1 MRSVRKLLTIFFLAI
16 IIAGCSAIEPDPM
29 GQSEELAKEPLASQS
44 LLLQKEPK
52 ARAENKPSK
61 PSRAELLAA
70 LYRGE
75 RLINFPR
82 LLPALRDDVLE
93 KLSNSRDEIDSE
105 QYSNGIEILQ
115 ELLER
120 SLSVNERF
128 EVWALIGLARYLQG
142 QLQESIIAWEMA
154 LESGTVSRESEKSAL
169 RSLHQLYFTQGRL
182 NDAIEVIDRL
192 LILNGELDSDLTHA
206 KAMVL
211 FELEAWEEA
220 LRNIEAS
227 EAVANKLEQP
237 IKRLWL
243 VHKYGVLTEL
253 LYKERAANVLSQLKD
268 LFPEDNFNELNTLRP
283 GQMRILAGHQVD
295 EKRPIPI
302 SHTPP
307 VYPLEAIENNMVG
320 WVMLLFMVT
329 GKGMVEDPVV
339 VDNCAIILK
348 EDKTLCENMPNNI
361 FDQAAIEAIKKSRY
375 RPVML
380 GGAAVPSQ
388 AVARVEFY

>member
-1 MRSVRKLLTIFFLAI
+1 MRSIRKLLTIFFLAI
-16 IIAGCSAIEPDPM
+16 TIAGCSTIEPDAM

-52 ARAENKPSK
+52 ERAESKPSK
-61 PSRAELLAA
+61 PSREELLAA

-82 LLPALRDDVLE
+82 LLPALRNDVVE
-93 KLSNSRDEIDSE
+93 KLLNSRDEIDSE

-115 ELLER
+115 ELLEKH
-120 SLSVNERF
+120 LSVNERF

-142 QLQESIIAWEMA
+142 QFQESIIAWEMA
-154 LESGTVSRESEKSAL
+154 LELGPVSRESEKSAL

-211 FELEAWEEA
+211 FELGAWEEA
-220 LRNIEAS
+220 LMNIEAS

-237 IKRLWL
+237 LNRLWL

-268 LFPEDNFNELNTLRP
+268 LFPEDNFDELHNLQP
-283 GQMRILAGHQVD
+283 GQMRVLAGYQVD

-329 GKGMVEDPVV
+329 EKGMIEDPVV
-339 VDNCAIILK
+339 VDNCATILK

-380 GGAAVPSQ
+380 EGAAVPSQ